1 MKQRSLFLGLVA
13 GLGALVSCQSGAKHE
28 FVAEGNVS
36 QAAGQMLYLEEV
48 GTGNVFALDS
58 IKLTEAGDFRF
69 TRSGMNYPMFYRL
82 RLGSSSIPFA
92 ADSLTYIKL
101 QTSAANFFEG
111 YKLIE
116 ADQYNYQIRDISL
129 QRHRTDGQV
138 DSLLG
143 LYTSGYLGLE
153 EVRHAVDSVV
163 QIFKHDMTTRYIY
176 VDPRSPAAY
185 YALFQRKG
193 GEAAYFSA
201 DEVGDDKAFAAVATA
216 YDTYYSAAPYTPFL
230 KNIALR
236 AIAHNRLRQAQEQV
250 ALDTLKTPVR
260 TITFPEIKL
269 RDRLGQEQSLEAYAA
284 RGTVL
289 LSFTAYSAQWSP
301 GLVATLR
308 KLSEQHPELTI
319 YEVSADSDTY
329 YWENAARTLPWVSV
343 NDADRRSLLLYN
355 VQRLPAF
362 YLIRGKELKRIDHP
376 EEAVR

>member
-1 MKQRSLFLGLVA
+1 M
-13 GLGALVSCQSGAKHE
+13 
-28 FVAEGNVS
+28 
-36 QAAGQMLYLEEV
+36 
-48 GTGNVFALDS
+48 
-58 IKLTEAGDFRF
+58 
-69 TRSGMNYPMFYRL
+69 
-82 RLGSSSIPFA
+82 
-92 ADSLTYIKL
+92 
-101 QTSAANFFEG
+101 
-111 YKLIE
+111 
-116 ADQYNYQIRDISL
+116 
-129 QRHRTDGQV
+129 
-138 DSLLG
+138 
-143 LYTSGYLGLE
+143 
-153 EVRHAVDSVV
+153 
-163 QIFKHDMTTRYIY
+163 
-176 VDPRSPAAY
+176 
-185 YALFQRKG
+185 
-193 GEAAYFSA
+193 
-201 DEVGDDKAFAAVATA
+201 GDDKAFAAVATA

-260 TITFPEIKL
+260 TITIPEIKL